1 MKKLKLTLLLSL
13 SLAWTAHSQAT
24 LNSKASG
31 ISSQKLPIRQVPA
44 GCEQNDA
51 TWSRIYLVTRME
63 RDMNA
68 SMLAD
73 STAALQ
79 VMRAEQPPKVDAAYK
94 KGKKKGTGT
103 GLKIGIAGTALL
115 IELIRLVLSRS

>member
-13 SLAWTAHSQAT
+13 SLAWTAHSQT
-24 LNSKASG
+24 IQSSKASG
-31 ISSQKLPIRQVPA
+31 TTSQKLPIRQVPA

-63 RDMNA
+63 RDMNS

-79 VMRAEQPPKVDAAYK
+79 VMRAEQPK
-94 KGKKKGTGT
+94 KLEKAEKQGKNKGFWK
-103 GLKIGIAGTALL
+103 GLIWGAVGSTVSTIVTLLL
-115 IELIRLVLSRS
+115 INR

>member
-13 SLAWTAHSQAT
+13 SLAWTAHSQTT

-31 ISSQKLPIRQVPA
+31 ITSQKLPIRQVPA

-73 STAALQ
+73 TTAALQ
-79 VMRAEQPPKVDAAYK
+79 VMRAEQPIKEKAANK
-94 KGKKKGTGT
+94 LGKKQGFWKGILWGAVVSTVST
-103 GLKIGIAGTALL
+103 ITT
-115 IELIRLVLSRS
+115 LVLINR